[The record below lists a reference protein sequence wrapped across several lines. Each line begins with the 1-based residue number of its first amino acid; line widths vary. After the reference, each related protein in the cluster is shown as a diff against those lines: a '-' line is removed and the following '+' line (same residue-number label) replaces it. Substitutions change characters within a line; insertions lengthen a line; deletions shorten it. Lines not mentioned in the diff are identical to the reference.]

1 MTGPGFLLLLF
12 FFFFKVRRWSME
24 LKPYTWSLGKLPGCM
39 ICNTS
44 FFSSILWL
52 IAEYV
57 WKIYYVQTD
66 DLTEVFGE
74 YSYKRISTR
83 MLQWYSWHQITSHTR
98 ISLRLYSVSWLILA
112 KQWTAW
118 DFYSIVVSKAWPLF
132 VLSFSFAL
140 ALKVACL
147 RSYNFLYDGGEQYA
161 CTTRWYS
168 SLLRTFLLHSYHM

>member
-1 MTGPGFLLLLF
+1 MKHGIKTLY
-12 FFFFKVRRWSME
+12 
-24 LKPYTWSLGKLPGCM
+24 LKPWKTARLHDM
-39 ICNTS
+39 

-66 DLTEVFGE
+66 DLTEVFRE

-98 ISLRLYSVSWLILA
+98 ILFSLYSVSWLILS

-118 DFYSIVVSKAWPLF
+118 DLYSIVVSKAWPLF
-132 VLSFSFAL
+132 VLSSFAL